1 MKGHPEI
8 LDCLNQLL
16 CNEITAGNQFI
27 VHSRMLES
35 WGVKKLGKLEYDA
48 SMDEMNHADEVI
60 KRILFLEGVPN
71 VQKIDRVHVGL
82 SVKEI
87 IEADLKCEHKN
98 FNDLKTFAAKAEE
111 LQDYASKD
119 LFVSILKSEEEH
131 IDWLENQLHLIQQIG
146 IENYIQSH
154 ME

>member
-1 MKGHPEI
+1 MKGNSEI

-27 VHSRMLES
+27 LHSRMLNN
-35 WGVKKLGKLEYDA
+35 WGIEKLGKLEYEA

-71 VQKIDRVHVGL
+71 VQKIGRIQIGL
-82 SVKEI
+82 SVKEV
-87 IEADLKCEHKN
+87 IEADLSCEMIN
-98 FNDLKTFAAKAEE
+98 FNDLKKFAAKAEE
-111 LQDYASKD
+111 LQDYGSRD

-131 IDWLENQLHLIQQIG
+131 IDWLENQLELIDRVG
-146 IENYIQSH
+146 IQNYTQSQ
-154 ME
+154 M

>member
-8 LDCLNQLL
+8 IDCLNQLL

-27 VHSRMLES
+27 MHSRMLDS

-71 VQKIDRVHVGL
+71 VQKIGRIQVGL

-87 IEADLKCEHKN
+87 IEADLSCEHIN
-98 FNDLKTFAAKAEE
+98 FNDLKKFAAKAEE
-111 LQDYASKD
+111 LQDYVSRD

-131 IDWLENQLHLIQQIG
+131 IDWLESQLNMIKQIG
-146 IENYIQSH
+146 IENYIQSN

>member
-27 VHSRMLES
+27 VHSRMLEN
-35 WGVKKLGKLEYDA
+35 WGVQKLGKLEYEA
-48 SMDEMNHADEVI
+48 SMDEMNHADQVI

-71 VQKIDRVHVGL
+71 VQKIGRIQVGL
-82 SVKEI
+82 SVKEVL
-87 IEADLKCEHKN
+87 EADLKCEHIN
-98 FNDLKTFAAKAEE
+98 FNDLKKFAAKAEE
-111 LQDYASKD
+111 SQDYVSRD

-131 IDWLENQLHLIQQIG
+131 IDWLENQLHLITQVGLQ
-146 IENYIQSH
+146 NYIQSQ

>member
-8 LDCLNQLL
+8 IDCLNQLL

-27 VHSRMLES
+27 MHARMLDN

-48 SMDEMNHADEVI
+48 SMDEMNHADEVM

-71 VQKIDRVHVGL
+71 VQKIGRIQVGL
-82 SVKEI
+82 SVKEVL
-87 IEADLKCEHKN
+87 EADLKCEHIN
-98 FNDLKTFAAKAEE
+98 FNDLKKFAAKAEE
-111 LQDYASKD
+111 LQDYVSRD

-131 IDWLENQLHLIQQIG
+131 IDWLESQLNLIDQIG
-146 IENYIQSH
+146 MQNYIQSN

>member
-1 MKGHPEI
+1 MKGNNEI

-27 VHSRMLES
+27 LHSRMLNN
-35 WGVKKLGKLEYDA
+35 WGIEKLGKLEYEA

-71 VQKIDRVHVGL
+71 VQKIGRIQIGL

-87 IEADLKCEHKN
+87 LEADLSCEMIN
-98 FNDLKTFAAKAEE
+98 FNDLKKFAAKAEE
-111 LQDYASKD
+111 LQDYGSRD

-131 IDWLENQLHLIQQIG
+131 IDWLENQLELIDRVGLQ
-146 IENYIQSH
+146 NYTQSQ
-154 ME
+154 M

>member
-1 MKGHPEI
+1 MKGNSEI

-27 VHSRMLES
+27 LHSRMLNN
-35 WGVKKLGKLEYDA
+35 WGIEKLGKLEYEA

-71 VQKIDRVHVGL
+71 VQKIGRIQIGL

-87 IEADLKCEHKN
+87 IEADLSCEMIN
-98 FNDLKTFAAKAEE
+98 FNDLKKFAAKAEE
-111 LQDYASKD
+111 LQDYGSRD

-131 IDWLENQLHLIQQIG
+131 IDWLENQLELIERVG
-146 IENYIQSH
+146 IQNYTQSQ
-154 ME
+154 M

>member
-8 LDCLNQLL
+8 IDCLNQLL

-27 VHSRMLES
+27 MHARMLDN

-48 SMDEMNHADEVI
+48 SMDEMNHADEVM

-71 VQKIDRVHVGL
+71 VQKIGRIQVGL
-82 SVKEI
+82 SVKEVL
-87 IEADLKCEHKN
+87 EADLKCEHIN
-98 FNDLKTFAAKAEE
+98 FNDLKKFAAKAEE
-111 LQDYASKD
+111 HQDYVSRD

-131 IDWLENQLHLIQQIG
+131 IDWLENQLNLIDQIG
-146 IENYIQSH
+146 MQNYIQSN

>member
-48 SMDEMNHADEVI
+48 SMDEMSHADEVI

-71 VQKIDRVHVGL
+71 VQKIGRIQVGL
-82 SVKEI
+82 SVKEVL
-87 IEADLKCEHKN
+87 EADLKCEHIN
-98 FNDLKTFAAKAEE
+98 FNDLKKFAAKAEE
-111 LQDYASKD
+111 LQDYVSRD

-131 IDWLENQLHLIQQIG
+131 IDWLETQLELIEKIGEQNYLQSQI
-146 IENYIQSH
+146 
-154 ME
+154 

>member
-1 MKGHPEI
+1 MKGNSEI

-27 VHSRMLES
+27 LHSRMLNN
-35 WGVKKLGKLEYDA
+35 WGIEKLGKLEYEA

-71 VQKIDRVHVGL
+71 VQKIGRIQIGL

-87 IEADLKCEHKN
+87 IEADLSCEMIN
-98 FNDLKTFAAKAEE
+98 FNDLKKFAAKAEE
-111 LQDYASKD
+111 LQDYGSRD

-131 IDWLENQLHLIQQIG
+131 IDWLENQLELIDRVGLQ
-146 IENYIQSH
+146 NYTQSQ
-154 ME
+154 M